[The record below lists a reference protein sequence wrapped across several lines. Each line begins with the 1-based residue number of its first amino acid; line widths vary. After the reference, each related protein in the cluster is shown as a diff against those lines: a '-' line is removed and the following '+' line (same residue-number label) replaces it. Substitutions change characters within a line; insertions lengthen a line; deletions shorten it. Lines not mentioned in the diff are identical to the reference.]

1 MPLYEY
7 RCEACGH
14 QFEVIQKFSDEPIA
28 VCPKCGSGPV
38 VKLLSSPAFQ
48 FKGTGWYITD
58 YARKGTSEGKDG
70 EGQAGEGIEGRSK
83 KDDAKST
90 PTSTTDSSA
99 STDPEHAETHQ
110 HPERAH
116 HAAPHRQCARR
127 SSSSLSV
134 GCCFATAT
142 PSNTP

>member
-38 VKLLSSPAFQ
+38 AKLLSSPAFQ

-58 YARKGTSEGKDG
+58 YARKGTAEAKDG
-70 EGQAGEGIEGRSK
+70 KEKPAKESKEGES
-83 KDDAKST
+83 KST
-90 PTSTTDSSA
+90 PAAASDSSA
-99 STDPEHAETHQ
+99 STP
-110 HPERAH
+110 
-116 HAAPHRQCARR
+116 AA
-127 SSSSLSV
+127 S
-134 GCCFATAT
+134 
-142 PSNTP
+142 PSKADS

>member
-28 VCPKCGSGPV
+28 VCPKCGAGPV
-38 VKLLSSPAFQ
+38 AKLLSSPAFQ

-70 EGQAGEGIEGRSK
+70 KSAPAKESGDSK
-83 KDDAKST
+83 ESKTDAKST
-90 PTSTTDSSA
+90 DSSTTDSSA
-99 STDPEHAETHQ
+99 SSGTSASKPTT
-110 HPERAH
+110 
-116 HAAPHRQCARR
+116 
-127 SSSSLSV
+127 S
-134 GCCFATAT
+134 T
-142 PSNTP
+142 

>member
-38 VKLLSSPAFQ
+38 AKLLSSPAFQ

-58 YARKGTSEGKDG
+58 YARKSATEGKDAKG
-70 EGQAGEGIEGRSK
+70 TPATESKDDSK
-83 KDDAKST
+83 KDDSKST
-90 PTSTTDSSA
+90 TTSSTDSS
-99 STDPEHAETHQ
+99 S
-110 HPERAH
+110 
-116 HAAPHRQCARR
+116 
-127 SSSSLSV
+127 
-134 GCCFATAT
+134 TAT
-142 PSNTP
+142 PSASKPTST

>member
-38 VKLLSSPAFQ
+38 AKLLSSPAFQ

-58 YARKGTSEGKDG
+58 YARKGASEGK
-70 EGQAGEGIEGRSK
+70 ESK
-83 KDDAKST
+83 EKPTADSKESKTESKSDSKSAPASSADSSTST
-90 PTSTTDSSA
+90 PSKASKTD
-99 STDPEHAETHQ
+99 
-110 HPERAH
+110 
-116 HAAPHRQCARR
+116 
-127 SSSSLSV
+127 
-134 GCCFATAT
+134 AT
-142 PSNTP
+142 

>member
-7 RCEACGH
+7 RCDACGH
-14 QFEVIQKFSDEPIA
+14 QFEVIQKFSDEPIG

-70 EGQAGEGIEGRSK
+70 KDKPAKESK
-83 KDDAKST
+83 ESKDGDAKST
-90 PTSTTDSSA
+90 PASTPDSSA
-99 STDPEHAETHQ
+99 STTSS
-110 HPERAH
+110 
-116 HAAPHRQCARR
+116 APKPT
-127 SSSSLSV
+127 SS
-134 GCCFATAT
+134 
-142 PSNTP
+142 

>member
-38 VKLLSSPAFQ
+38 AKLLSSPAFQ

-58 YARKGTSEGKDG
+58 YARKATSEGKDAKG
-70 EGQAGEGIEGRSK
+70 APAKETKESK
-83 KDDAKST
+83 TDSKSA
-90 PTSTTDSSA
+90 PSSTDSSTS
-99 STDPEHAETHQ
+99 STT
-110 HPERAH
+110 
-116 HAAPHRQCARR
+116 
-127 SSSSLSV
+127 
-134 GCCFATAT
+134 
-142 PSNTP
+142 NTPKPTGT

>member
-28 VCPKCGSGPV
+28 VCPKCGNGPV
-38 VKLLSSPAFQ
+38 MKLLSSPAFQ

-70 EGQAGEGIEGRSK
+70 KPSSGKASEDSK
-83 KDDAKST
+83 ESKSDAKST
-90 PTSTTDSSA
+90 SASTSDSSA
-99 STDPEHAETHQ
+99 S
-110 HPERAH
+110 
-116 HAAPHRQCARR
+116 
-127 SSSSLSV
+127 SSTSS
-134 GCCFATAT
+134 TAK
-142 PSNTP
+142 SDS